1 MKRAKPSTSN
11 SSISKA
17 KLREVRSRAD
27 LLDLQR
33 SMAGAIFRPLTPAW
47 RMQTNLPDG
56 NNLRAA
62 ASEFIK
68 PNDRLTSFERLEI
81 YNRQYWF
88 RLLDCLYEDYPGLLA
103 VLGERRFLRC
113 VRAYLARYPS
123 DSFALRDL
131 GSRLEQFLR
140 DEPQWSGPRQ
150 ALALDMVRFEW
161 AQVVAFDGPS
171 KPPITTDQILDTPA
185 DSLRLGLQPY
195 LSLLKLDY
203 AVDDFVVALKQ
214 RATDGLRGEASNAF
228 DSAPKAVRRK
238 QRLRLPARSRV
249 FLAVHRHENRL
260 YFKRLEAEAFALLT
274 ALSRGVTLAD
284 ACIEAI
290 SSSGKSEVNW
300 PPKIQAWF
308 QNWAALGWLCR
319 AK

>member
-1 MKRAKPSTSN
+1 
-11 SSISKA
+11 
-17 KLREVRSRAD
+17 
-27 LLDLQR
+27 
-33 SMAGAIFRPLTPAW
+33 
-47 RMQTNLPDG
+47 
-56 NNLRAA
+56 
-62 ASEFIK
+62 
-68 PNDRLTSFERLEI
+68 
-81 YNRQYWF
+81 
-88 RLLDCLYEDYPGLLA
+88 
-103 VLGERRFLRC
+103 
-113 VRAYLARYPS
+113 
-123 DSFALRDL
+123 
-131 GSRLEQFLR
+131 
-140 DEPQWSGPRQ
+140 
-150 ALALDMVRFEW
+150 MVRFEW

-185 DSLRLGLQPY
+185 DKLRLGLQPY

-203 AVDDFVVALKQ
+203 AVDDFVIALKQ

-238 QRLRLPARSRV
+238 QRIRLPGRTRV

-290 SSSGKSEVNW
+290 SSSGKNEVNW